1 MRISLLSKVIRNTR
15 IIARTSWSTYR
26 ITRATCEYG
35 ADQKWVELTDLA
47 HLVRKLNPKFTM
59 EIGLYA
65 GGTIALWAQMMSGKG
80 TLIGIDLKLQEG
92 LENRIRAKM
101 KSGQTLHLLEAD
113 SHADETKRRV
123 LQILGHD
130 KLDFLFIDGDH
141 GYEGVKKDFK
151 DYSPLIRPGG
161 IVALHDIIPDH
172 STRFGTETSAD
183 TGGVH
188 LLWRE
193 ISLRYPH
200 DEFVEDREQ
209 DGCGIG
215 VLHL

>member
-1 MRISLLSKVIRNTR
+1 MRISFLGKVIRNAR

-26 ITRATCEYG
+26 ITRAACDYG
-35 ADQKWVELTDLA
+35 ADQKWVELTELA
-47 HLVRKLNPKFTM
+47 HIARKLNPKFTM

-101 KSGQTLHLLEAD
+101 KSGQKLFLLEAD
-113 SHADETKRRV
+113 SHADETKRHV
-123 LQILGHD
+123 LQIVGQA

-141 GYEGVKKDFK
+141 SYEGVKKDFE
-151 DYSPLIRPGG
+151 DYAPLVRPGG
-161 IVALHDIIPDH
+161 IVALHDIIPDYA
-172 STRFGTETSAD
+172 TRFGTETSAN

-193 ISLRYPH
+193 ISPRYPH
-200 DEFVEDREQ
+200 EEFVEDGQQ

-215 VLHL
+215 VLHT